1 MAHPPLQVKVVSAD
15 REVWKGE
22 SVNIIVRTTEGDI
35 GLLPGHEAFLAA
47 LAPCAAQIITTDGNR
62 EVIACDCGFVALD
75 NDGQVSIITQYATR
89 SEEISVDQAR
99 RDRDSLRKKLNE
111 HERSEQDPEVVQDLT
126 HRLHLAQAQIA
137 AARLAGKQRS

>member
-1 MAHPPLQVKVVSAD
+1 MDHPPLQVKVVSAD

-47 LAPCAAQIITTDGNR
+47 LARCAAQIITTDGNR
-62 EVIACDCGFVALD
+62 EVIACDGGFGALD
-75 NDGQVSIITQYATR
+75 NDGQVSSITQYATR

>member
-1 MAHPPLQVKVVSAD
+1 MDHPPLQVKVVSAD

-62 EVIACDCGFVALD
+62 EVIACDG
-75 NDGQVSIITQYATR
+75 
-89 SEEISVDQAR
+89 
-99 RDRDSLRKKLNE
+99 
-111 HERSEQDPEVVQDLT
+111 
-126 HRLHLAQAQIA
+126 
-137 AARLAGKQRS
+137 

>member
-1 MAHPPLQVKVVSAD
+1 MDHPPLQVKVVSAD

-62 EVIACDCGFVALD
+62 EVIACDGGFVALD

-111 HERSEQDPEVVQDLT
+111 HERHGDAPPVAQDLP
-126 HRLHLAQAQIA
+126 HRRPRALALTPP
-137 AARLAGKQRS
+137 ARLAGKQRS

>member
-1 MAHPPLQVKVVSAD
+1 MDHPPLQVKVVSAD
-15 REVWKGE
+15 REVWKGSRSISLFGLPRVI
-22 SVNIIVRTTEGDI
+22 SVCSPVMR
-35 GLLPGHEAFLAA
+35 PFLRPSRRAQ
-47 LAPCAAQIITTDGNR
+47 QIITTDGNR
-62 EVIACDCGFVALD
+62 EVIACDGGFVALD

>member
-1 MAHPPLQVKVVSAD
+1 M
-15 REVWKGE
+15 
-22 SVNIIVRTTEGDI
+22 
-35 GLLPGHEAFLAA
+35 
-47 LAPCAAQIITTDGNR
+47 
-62 EVIACDCGFVALD
+62 ALD

>member
-1 MAHPPLQVKVVSAD
+1 MDHPPLQVKVVSAD

-62 EVIACDCGFVALD
+62 EVIACGGLVALD